1 MQRCRKIKATM
12 DPGEW
17 GNWMDGG
24 LKFKGR
30 LRKDFSR
37 ACVRS

>member
-1 MQRCRKIKATM
+1 M

-30 LRKDFSR
+30 LGKDFSR